1 MSSTIRIFSGLAAVL
16 LIQTA
21 GAQDRPKSLPEAEA
35 VVASLHFQTGEIPLR
50 NGLATVR
57 VPEGMRFLNGRDAN
71 TVLVSLWGNP
81 PSEEPLGMLMPDVSP
96 LSGESWAIILSY
108 SDDGYVEDEEAGK
121 IDYGQLLK
129 EMQKG
134 TQQANKAREK
144 SGYEKVELVGWAAPP
159 RYDQTAK
166 KLYWAKE
173 LKFGDAP
180 EENTLNY
187 DIRLLGRRGV
197 LVLGAVASMT
207 QLPQIE
213 QQVPAILAAVDFN
226 PGHRYADFSQAA
238 GDKVAEYGIGALIAG
253 GVAAKMGLFK
263 TLWVAI
269 IAGKKFIIMA
279 VVAIGAWAVNF
290 WRNRSSAEPA
300 STDSR

>member
-1 MSSTIRIFSGLAAVL
+1 MLSEFRTLSVFAAVL

-21 GAQDRPKSLPEAEA
+21 GAQEQPKSLQQAEA
-35 VVASLHFQTGEIPLR
+35 IAASLNYQTGEITLR

-57 VPEGMRFLNGRDAN
+57 VPEGMRYLSGRDAN
-71 TVLVSLWGNP
+71 TVLVTLWGNP

-96 LSGESWAIILSY
+96 LSPESWAIVLSY
-108 SDDGYVEDEEAGK
+108 SDDGYVKDEEAGK
-121 IDYGQLLK
+121 IDYAQLLK

-134 TQQANKAREK
+134 TQDANKAREEA
-144 SGYEKVELVGWAAPP
+144 GYGKVELVGWAAPP
-159 RYDQTAK
+159 RYDGTAK

-197 LVLGAVASMT
+197 LVLSAVAAMS

-213 QQVPAILAAVDFN
+213 QQVPAILASVDFN
-226 PGHRYADFSQAA
+226 PGHRYADFSQAS

-263 TLWVAI
+263 TLWIAI
-269 IAGKKFIIMA
+269 LASKKFIIMA

-290 WRNRSSAEPA
+290 WRNRSAARSP
-300 STDSR
+300 STE

>member
-1 MSSTIRIFSGLAAVL
+1 MSSTFRTLSVIAAAL
-16 LIQTA
+16 LIRTA
-21 GAQDRPKSLPEAEA
+21 AAQERPKSLQEAEA
-35 VVASLHFQTGEIPLR
+35 LVAALNFQTGEIPLR

-57 VPEGMRFLNGRDAN
+57 VPEGMRFLSGRDAH

-81 PSEEPLGMLMPDVSP
+81 PSEEPLGMLMQDVSP
-96 LSGESWAIILSY
+96 LSRESWAIILSY
-108 SDDGYVEDEEAGK
+108 SDDGYVKDEEAGK
-121 IDYGQLLK
+121 IDYAQLLK

-134 TQQANKAREK
+134 TQDANKAREK
-144 SGYEKVELVGWAAPP
+144 SGYEKVELVGWATPP
-159 RYDQTAK
+159 RYDGTAK

-173 LKFGDAP
+173 LKFGEAP

-197 LVLGAVASMT
+197 LVLGAVASMS

-213 QQVPAILAAVDFN
+213 QRVPAILASVDFN

-279 VVAIGAWAVNF
+279 FVAIAAWAVNF
-290 WRNRSSAEPA
+290 WRNRSAAQRA
-300 STDSR
+300 STE